1 MKVVMPRS
9 SWDQV
14 EMILEDYRD
23 QGYPVD
29 ALLKEI
35 QDQTHKQEN
44 RGMSTKVV
52 YTRELTPT

>member
-1 MKVVMPRS
+1 MKVEMPKG

-23 QGYPVD
+23 QGYLVD

-35 QDQTHKQEN
+35 QDQTHKQE
-44 RGMSTKVV
+44 G
-52 YTRELTPT
+52 